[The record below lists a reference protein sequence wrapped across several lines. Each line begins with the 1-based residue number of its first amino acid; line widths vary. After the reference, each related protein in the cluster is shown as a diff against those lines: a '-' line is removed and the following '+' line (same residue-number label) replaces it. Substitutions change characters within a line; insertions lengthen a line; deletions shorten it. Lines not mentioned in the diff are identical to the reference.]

1 MIISAI
7 YMQNR
12 NANPNPNTNPNPNLN
27 PNLNADLDPNLN
39 PDAQIPTT
47 ARPASLLVALL
58 VLAIY
63 MHGPSTDKMV
73 RVPINPCMPCYK
85 SSQV

>member
-1 MIISAI
+1 
-7 YMQNR
+7 MQNR

-63 MHGPSTDKMV
+63 MVQARIKWYGCQLIHACRATNQAKCKRSGML
-73 RVPINPCMPCYK
+73 
-85 SSQV
+85 